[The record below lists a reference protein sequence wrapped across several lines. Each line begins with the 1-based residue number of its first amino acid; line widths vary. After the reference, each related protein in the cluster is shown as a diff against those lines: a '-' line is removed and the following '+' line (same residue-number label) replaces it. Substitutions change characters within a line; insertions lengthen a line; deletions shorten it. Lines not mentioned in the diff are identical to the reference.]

1 MFLIWQFPRGSFP
14 SSFFYCP
21 FPKTCTSCKKKH
33 IKHLWNYKIITP
45 KSTSVIKEQYG
56 RDILFIMMVSRAK
69 NILIIL
75 DNVYI
80 IYNTVR
86 KWHNNLLNVYFLTK
100 DFVSTSRKVSPK
112 RTISMI
118 LLSLS
123 VLKFRLNCLI
133 WFTGV
138 FLSCEEGEHWR
149 RKWKQDLILPLS

>member
-14 SSFFYCP
+14 SSFFCCP

-33 IKHLWNYKIITP
+33 IKHLSNYKIITP

-69 NILIIL
+69 NILSIL

-112 RTISMI
+112 RRISMI
-118 LLSLS
+118 LLSLY
-123 VLKFRLNCLI
+123 VLKFWLNCLI

-138 FLSCEEGEHWR
+138 LLSCEEREQWR
-149 RKWKQDLILPLS
+149 RKWKQDLILSLS